1 MDDDELLDALI
12 EGVTECRELAERLN
26 APAELIAKLVELD
39 ELSDE
44 DTDEGE
50 AEEDEED
57 EAE

>member
-12 EGVTECRELAERLN
+12 EGVTECRELAQKLH

-44 DTDEGE
+44 EE
-50 AEEDEED
+50 AEEAEDDEED
-57 EAE
+57 EPE

>member
-12 EGVTECRELAERLN
+12 EGVTECRELAERLH

-44 DTDEGE
+44 EEET
-50 AEEDEED
+50 EDEE
-57 EAE
+57 EEPE

>member
-12 EGVTECRELAERLN
+12 EGVTECRELAEKLH

-44 DTDEGE
+44 EDDGDNI
-50 AEEDEED
+50 EEDEQE
-57 EAE
+57 